1 MSSFFSCAAY
11 DDVESTIRLDD
22 HVVFLALADK
32 EKNTS
37 VHLTLNPFQVRVLA
51 KYLSIA
57 LSQMEFSGLAEE
69 NHFGNLTVQI
79 EQDNSPEE
87 NFDEEEYAWAVPF

>member
-1 MSSFFSCAAY
+1 MSSFFTCAAY
-11 DDVESTIRLDD
+11 DDVDTTIRLGD

-79 EQDNSPEE
+79 EQDNSHEE
-87 NFDEEEYAWAVPF
+87 NFNDEEYAWAVLF

>member
-1 MSSFFSCAAY
+1 MSSFFNCAAY
-11 DDVESTIRLDD
+11 DDVDTTIRLGD
-22 HVVFLALADK
+22 HVVFLALEDK

-37 VHLTLNPFQVRVLA
+37 VHLTLNPFQMRVLA

-57 LSQMEFSGLAEE
+57 LSQMEFSGLAAE

-79 EQDNSPEE
+79 EQDNSNEE
-87 NFDEEEYAWAVPF
+87 NFAAEEYAWAVPF

>member
-1 MSSFFSCAAY
+1 MSSFFTCAAY
-11 DDVESTIRLDD
+11 DDVDTTIRLGD

>member
-1 MSSFFSCAAY
+1 MSSFFNCAAY
-11 DDVESTIRLDD
+11 DDLDSTIRLDD
-22 HVVFLALADK
+22 HVVFLALEDK

-57 LSQMEFSGLAEE
+57 LTQIDFSGLAKE
-69 NHFGNLTVQI
+69 NHFGDITVQI
-79 EQDNSPEE
+79 EKDNLQDE
-87 NFDEEEYAWAVPF
+87 NFDEEEYALAAPF

>member
-1 MSSFFSCAAY
+1 MSTFFNCLAY
-11 DDVESTIRLDD
+11 EDLDTTIRLSDN
-22 HVVFLALADK
+22 VVFLALADK
-32 EKNTS
+32 EKTTS
-37 VHLTLNPFQVRVLA
+37 VHLTFNPFQVRILA

-79 EQDNSPEE
+79 EQENPPEE
-87 NFDEEEYAWAVPF
+87 NFADAEYAWAVPF

>member
-1 MSSFFSCAAY
+1 MSSFFNCAAY
-11 DDVESTIRLDD
+11 DDVDTTIRLGD
-22 HVVFLALADK
+22 HVVFLTLADR
-32 EKNTS
+32 EKNLS

-79 EQDNSPEE
+79 EKENSPEE
-87 NFDEEEYAWAVPF
+87 NFDDEEYALAVPF